1 MIVGGKM
8 GWLPQPPLQFCLLYP
23 RDQNA
28 KNYLS
33 QTPLELSFGPD
44 VSSAGKITFCETLN
58 WVKLG
63 ELQNA
68 AHQFYWLGYWQEVTA
83 AGMASELDESS
94 LHSAAA
100 GCFLTLAEVAGSEG
114 CSSSGSFQIHHLLWP
129 WWELFQAQQRRS
141 DAGSRKCSGSSAQKL
156 PLLP

>member
-1 MIVGGKM
+1 MIVEGKM
-8 GWLPQPPLQFCLLYP
+8 GWLPQPLLQFCLLYP

-58 WVKLG
+58 WVKLE

-68 AHQFYWLGYWQEVTA
+68 AHQCTGLDSDREWQLQEWL
-83 AGMASELDESS
+83 L
-94 LHSAAA
+94 
-100 GCFLTLAEVAGSEG
+100 
-114 CSSSGSFQIHHLLWP
+114 I
-129 WWELFQAQQRRS
+129 WW
-141 DAGSRKCSGSSAQKL
+141 KL
-156 PLLP
+156 S

>member
-1 MIVGGKM
+1 M

-33 QTPLELSFGPD
+33 QTPLELNFGPD
-44 VSSAGKITFCETLN
+44 VNSAGKITFCETLN

-68 AHQFYWLGYWQEVTA
+68 AHQLTDLDSDREWQLQEWLLIWWKLSTPQQQGVSCYWQKLQV
-83 AGMASELDESS
+83 LR
-94 LHSAAA
+94 AAA
-100 GCFLTLAEVAGSEG
+100 VVAASRLTIFLW
-114 CSSSGSFQIHHLLWP
+114 H
-129 WWELFQAQQRRS
+129 WWELFQAQQRLS